1 MSTLHSDCKSSIKSS
16 TVDPKEL
23 QLSPSAKLYN
33 ETIKIQKAE
42 EKLLK
47 NESHNLGPDT
57 DPSETPDKICLQLL
71 YVYTIYRSIGA
82 CSTSVN
88 DCSANFVQ
96 PNKILISWELPFG
109 YRINMNLL
117 QETC

>member
-42 EKLLK
+42 GKLLK
-47 NESHNLGPDT
+47 NEYHNLGTDT

-82 CSTSVN
+82 CCFLFE
-88 DCSANFVQ
+88 DR
-96 PNKILISWELPFG
+96 NKYQASNSYFCKTICI
-109 YRINMNLL
+109 
-117 QETC
+117 